1 VNAISLASV
10 SVTLGGKHVVA
21 DVSAEIEAG
30 EWLTLIGPNGAG
42 KSTLL
47 RAVAGLVDFEGSIEL
62 EGDDVS
68 SLGRRQIARRLA
80 FVPQSPLLPPEM
92 RIREYVLLGRTPYI
106 GPFATESRRD
116 LEAAGRALSRLELT
130 GLSERPLRTLSG
142 GEQQRAVLARA
153 LAQEAPLLLLDE
165 PTTAL
170 DIGRQQQ
177 ALELVAELREH
188 DGLTVLSAMHE
199 LTLAAQYADR
209 LLLLS
214 DGRLVAVGAPEEIA
228 TEELIST
235 HYRAEVRVYSDG
247 QGPVAVIPVR
257 KGKRL

>member
-1 VNAISLASV
+1 MTVASTENACAPSQ
-10 SVTLGGKHVVA
+10 T
-21 DVSAEIEAG
+21 
-30 EWLTLIGPNGAG
+30 
-42 KSTLL
+42 
-47 RAVAGLVDFEGSIEL
+47 EL
-62 EGDDVS
+62 EDE
-68 SLGRRQIARRLA
+68 IATLA
-80 FVPQSPLLPPEM
+80 AH
-92 RIREYVLLGRTPYI
+92 IYARTC
-106 GPFATESRRD
+106 RW
-116 LEAAGRALSRLELT
+116 
-130 GLSERPLRTLSG
+130 
-142 GEQQRAVLARA
+142 
-153 LAQEAPLLLLDE
+153 
-165 PTTAL
+165 
-170 DIGRQQQ
+170 
-177 ALELVAELREH
+177 LELVAELREH